1 MNDLPLTE
9 ALARVWQEK
18 ATGQIKIKTG
28 DRESKLLFE
37 RGDLVGADLRFGYQS
52 VAQSLLAEG
61 RIGLE
66 DLDALWAR
74 GEGPHL
80 ARETL
85 ARWNLEP
92 RESWELQLFAALR
105 RLCLSANAVE
115 FAPGL
120 VQTRFDRVPG
130 QRLLSALRSPGSSD
144 DFILQS
150 TTPTSDVANAPF
162 SAGEQASAQP
172 SQGRTAGPTHNDNA
186 KENGETLGAA
196 PIQPPALEEDPL
208 FNEGDLADR
217 PDPAELARQ
226 RRQRLL
232 KRAMENMGAPGSARP
247 VGGEVVRPAATPE
260 PRVEAAPQTTDE
272 EQLAAA
278 INERFSEV
286 QSKKDYFTLLRVPR
300 SATTEEVKTAF
311 LQLAKVFHPDRLPSS
326 LHPLSPKITAIFEA
340 IREAYETL
348 QVESKRKAYLASLE
362 AAAPSGHARSANAAN
377 DAAEALKAGDVL
389 MRKKDF
395 EAAEQEYHRAHQL
408 DPKPVYKAAEAWAIY
423 LDPTRKAEAALAKQM
438 MIEALR
444 SDPECDRAKYQLG
457 VIARVEGAI
466 DRAEKYFREALK
478 INPKHV
484 EAAQELRIIEM
495 RKKGSGKRGFFR

>member
-9 ALARVWQEK
+9 TLARVWHEQ
-18 ATGQIKIKTG
+18 ATGLIKIKTG
-28 DRESKLLFE
+28 DRESKLLLE

-52 VAQSLLAEG
+52 LAQSLVVEG

-74 GEGPHL
+74 GEGNHL
-80 ARETL
+80 DRETL
-85 ARWNLEP
+85 ARLDLDA
-92 RESWELQLFAALR
+92 RGSWEIQLFATLR
-105 RLCLSANAVE
+105 CLCRSADAVE

-130 QRLLSALRSPGSSD
+130 PRLLSALRSPGSSD
-144 DFILQS
+144 VILQS
-150 TTPTSDVANAPF
+150 TTRTSDVASAPF
-162 SAGEQASAQP
+162 SAAERSSAQP
-172 SQGRTAGPTHNDNA
+172 SQGRTAGAAHNDKA
-186 KENGETLGAA
+186 KENGETLGA
-196 PIQPPALEEDPL
+196 PVQPPALEEDPP
-208 FNEGDLADR
+208 FDEGDLADR

-232 KRAMENMGAPGSARP
+232 KRGMENMGAPGSARP
-247 VGGEVVRPAATPE
+247 VGGEVVRPTVATE
-260 PRVEAAPQTTDE
+260 PRVEAAPQSTDE

-278 INERFSEV
+278 IDARFHEV
-286 QSKKDYFTLLRVPR
+286 QAKKDYFTLLGVPR
-300 SATTEEVKTAF
+300 SATTEEVKNAF

-348 QVESKRKAYLASLE
+348 QVESKRKAYLASLDAPNQSGPAKTAKAADE
-362 AAAPSGHARSANAAN
+362 AV
-377 DAAEALKAGDVL
+377 EALKAGDVL
-389 MRKKDF
+389 MRKRDF
-395 EAAEQEYHRAHQL
+395 EAAEQEYHRANRL
-408 DPKPVYKAAEAWAIY
+408 DPKPIYRAAEAWAIY
-423 LDPTRKAEAALAKQM
+423 LDPTRKAEAGAAKQM
-438 MIEALR
+438 MTDALR
-444 SDPECDRAKYQLG
+444 SDPDCDRALYQLG
-457 VIARVEGAI
+457 VIARVEGMI
-466 DRAEKYFREALK
+466 DRAEKYFREALR

>member
-9 ALARVWQEK
+9 TLARVWQEK
-18 ATGQIKIKTG
+18 ATGLVNIKTG

-52 VAQSLLAEG
+52 LAQSLLIEG

-66 DLDALWAR
+66 DLDAQWAR
-74 GEGPHL
+74 GEGNHL
-80 ARETL
+80 GRETL
-85 ARWNLEP
+85 ARLDLDA
-92 RESWELQLFAALR
+92 RRSWEIQLFATLR
-105 RLCLSANAVE
+105 RLCRSTNAVE

-130 QRLLSALRSPGSSD
+130 ERLVSALRSPSSPD
-144 DFILQS
+144 AVILQS
-150 TTPTSDVANAPF
+150 TTRTSDVATAPF
-162 SAGEQASAQP
+162 SV
-172 SQGRTAGPTHNDNA
+172 SQGRTAGPTHNDKP
-186 KENGETLGAA
+186 KENGETLGA
-196 PIQPPALEEDPL
+196 PVQPPALEEDP
-208 FNEGDLADR
+208 FDEGDLADR

-247 VGGEVVRPAATPE
+247 GGGEVVRLAVATE
-260 PRVEAAPQTTDE
+260 PRVEAAPQSTDE

-278 INERFSEV
+278 IDERFHEV
-286 QSKKDYFTLLRVPR
+286 QAKKDYFTLLRVPR
-300 SATTEEVKTAF
+300 TANTEEVKNAF

-348 QVESKRKAYLASLE
+348 QVESKRKAYLASLD
-362 AAAPSGHARSANAAN
+362 AAN
-377 DAAEALKAGDVL
+377 PSAQAKTANGAAEAVEALKAGDVL

-395 EAAEQEYHRAHQL
+395 AAAEQEYHRANQL
-408 DPKPVYKAAEAWAIY
+408 DPKPIYRAAEAWAIY
-423 LDPTRKAEAALAKQM
+423 LDPTRKAEAAVAKQM
-438 MIEALR
+438 MTDALR
-444 SDPECDRAKYQLG
+444 SDPSCDRAQYQLG

-466 DRAEKYFREALK
+466 DRAEKYFREALR

-495 RKKGSGKRGFFR
+495 RKKGSAKRGFFR

>member
-1 MNDLPLTE
+1 MNDFPLTE
-9 ALARVWQEK
+9 TLARVWQEK

-28 DRESKLLFE
+28 NRESKLLVD

-52 VAQSLLAEG
+52 LAQSLVVAG

-74 GEGPHL
+74 GEGSHL
-80 ARETL
+80 DRETL
-85 ARWNLEP
+85 ARVDLDV
-92 RESWELQLFAALR
+92 RGLWEIQFLATLR
-105 RLCLSANAVE
+105 CLCRNAQAVE
-115 FAPGL
+115 FAPGP
-120 VQTRFDRVPG
+120 VETRFDRVPG

-144 DFILQS
+144 DVIPQS
-150 TTPTSDVANAPF
+150 PTRTSDVASAPF
-162 SAGEQASAQP
+162 SPAWQSSAQP
-172 SQGRTAGPTHNDNA
+172 SQGRTPGSTQNDKA
-186 KENGETLGAA
+186 EENGETLGA
-196 PIQPPALEEDPL
+196 PVKPPALEEDPP
-208 FNEGDLADR
+208 FDEGDLADR

-247 VGGEVVRPAATPE
+247 VGGEVVRPTAAPE
-260 PRVEAAPQTTDE
+260 PGVKGAPQSTDE

-278 INERFSEV
+278 IEARFQEV
-286 QSKKDYFTLLRVPR
+286 QAKKDYFTLLGVPR
-300 SATTEEVKTAF
+300 TATSEEVKNAF

-348 QVESKRKAYLASLE
+348 QVESKRKAYLASLD
-362 AAAPSGHARSANAAN
+362 AANQSAPAKAANAAG
-377 DAAEALKAGDVL
+377 EALEALRAGDML

-395 EAAEQEYHRAHQL
+395 AAAEQEYHRAHQL
-408 DPKPVYKAAEAWAIY
+408 DPKPIYRVAEAWAIY
-423 LDPTRKAEAALAKQM
+423 LDPTRKSEAAVAKQM
-438 MIEALR
+438 MTEGLR
-444 SDPECDRAKYQLG
+444 SDPDCDRAQYQLG
-457 VIARVEGAI
+457 VIARVEGTI
-466 DRAEKYFREALK
+466 DRAEKHFREALR

-495 RKKGSGKRGFFR
+495 RKKGSARRGFFR